1 MRRTVLVARW
11 LAPLGGGVL
20 VALSLPP
27 FGLWPLALCGVAI
40 LAWSLRGQPTV
51 SRAAAGFLAG
61 VGQFAIGL
69 AWADKF
75 TLLGYSGL
83 VILHSAMFAVACV
96 LVPGGPARAPAT
108 AGLLTLAEWARERW
122 PFGGV
127 PPGGIA
133 FGQLGSPL
141 VGTARVGG
149 TVLLVGVTYLA
160 GVSISELAACWFQ
173 RRGRHGV
180 HDNGLIAGCLSLAVV
195 VALAFLML
203 DFVFHAIGSLN
214 IGFAA
219 LTFTVGSFL
228 ASPFVGILKTTSA
241 THGNLFV
248 WADVLAMA
256 AYAVA
261 AVIVSSVVARL
272 SRNAARRAA

>member
-108 AGLLTLAEWARERW
+108 AGLLTLAEWRANAGPSAVCHRVGSLSGNSAAPLSVRHASVGPSCWLVSHTSPACRSASW
-122 PFGGV
+122 P
-127 PPGGIA
+127 PA
-133 FGQLGSPL
+133 GSSGE
-141 VGTARVGG
+141 VGTA
-149 TVLLVGVTYLA
+149 
-160 GVSISELAACWFQ
+160 F
-173 RRGRHGV
+173 
-180 HDNGLIAGCLSLAVV
+180 
-195 VALAFLML
+195 M
-203 DFVFHAIGSLN
+203 
-214 IGFAA
+214 
-219 LTFTVGSFL
+219 
-228 ASPFVGILKTTSA
+228 TT
-241 THGNLFV
+241 G
-248 WADVLAMA
+248 
-256 AYAVA
+256 
-261 AVIVSSVVARL
+261 
-272 SRNAARRAA
+272 